1 MVKNY
6 PILANILPCG
16 LSAVF
21 YFFKVKTMPKSRQQK
36 KEVLDNLIKSLKN
49 GKGAVLTVF
58 SGLKV
63 QSDRV
68 FRSKLYEEG
77 IEYSVVKK
85 TLLKKA
91 FRELG
96 YPEDKID
103 NLKGNVS
110 LAVSAKDEVAPA
122 KVLDSFIKDNQMV
135 SFAGGILENQW
146 IAADKV
152 KALAKLPGRDELIAK
167 TVSAIKAPI
176 TGFVN
181 VLAGN
186 LRGLINVLKAVQNRQ

>member
-1 MVKNY
+1 
-6 PILANILPCG
+6 
-16 LSAVF
+16 
-21 YFFKVKTMPKSRQQK
+21 
-36 KEVLDNLIKSLKN
+36 
-49 GKGAVLTVF
+49 
-58 SGLKV
+58 
-63 QSDRV
+63 
-68 FRSKLYEEG
+68 
-77 IEYSVVKK
+77 
-85 TLLKKA
+85 
-91 FRELG
+91 
-96 YPEDKID
+96 
-103 NLKGNVS
+103 
-110 LAVSAKDEVAPA
+110 
-122 KVLDSFIKDNQMV
+122 MV